1 LELKLKMATDN
12 EPYPVINV
20 IECKACGRCV
30 IACPKQLLQMSND
43 INERG
48 YHYAVYK
55 GKGCIGCGNC
65 YYTCPEPLAIEVNIP
80 DKKKNTAA
88 KAE

>member
-1 LELKLKMATDN
+1 MTTDN

-30 IACPKQLLQMSND
+30 IACPKELLNMSED
-43 INERG
+43 INKRG

-55 GKGCIGCGNC
+55 GSGCIGCGNC
-65 YYTCPEPLAIEVNIP
+65 YYTCPEPLAIEVRIP
-80 DKKKNTAA
+80 NKNNKSASRTQ
-88 KAE
+88 